1 MNDYDVIVIGGECD
15 SNRRKTQEPRESST
29 SFESV
34 VIVAQLT
41 FSLPLHLPRRL
52 GWCHADLPSSVGQPF
67 SAAHFFGALLQA
79 LQKLSFKLRELRR
92 FVIPDWRLPL
102 KVFVNAAVCN
112 TCIISVIRRQLA
124 ASVSVTSPLDG
135 FRGRFEG
142 FPPMTKGRHR

>member
-1 MNDYDVIVIGGECD
+1 MNDYDVIVMGECD
-15 SNRRKTQEPRESST
+15 SNRRKTQEPLESST

-102 KVFVNAAVCN
+102 EVFVNAAVCN

-124 ASVSVTSPLDG
+124 ASVSVTSLLTV
-135 FRGRFEG
+135 FEG
-142 FPPMTKGRHR
+142 GLRDFRL